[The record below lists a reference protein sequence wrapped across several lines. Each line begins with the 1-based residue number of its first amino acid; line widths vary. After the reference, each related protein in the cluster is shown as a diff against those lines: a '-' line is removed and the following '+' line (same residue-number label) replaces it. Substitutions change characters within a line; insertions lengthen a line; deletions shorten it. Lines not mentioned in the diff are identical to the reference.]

1 MIPYRNYNLQGL
13 DFFKFCHVIFI
24 SLGLSAFDID
34 ENNQWWMLDALFIV
48 PDANGDKHVHYSL
61 PLCFHYDL
69 QSHCPWLILV

>member
-34 ENNQWWMLDALFIV
+34 ENNQCECWMLFSLFLMPMVTSMYITAFHCV
-48 PDANGDKHVHYSL
+48 FTMIYKVTVH
-61 PLCFHYDL
+61 D
-69 QSHCPWLILV
+69 